1 MDAAEKTMHENLK
14 KNTGKSLDE
23 WIKIVKAEKFE
34 KHGQII
40 KYLKEKHAF
49 THGFANMVAHKSKG
63 SDAGSVE
70 NKDDLLEDQYKGKE
84 QLRPIYD
91 KLMTEINHFGN
102 DIEVAPKRAYV
113 SLRRKKQFAM
123 LQPASKSRFDLSLNI
138 KNQKSQGKLEEITSA
153 NAMCT
158 HKIKISSLSEI
169 DKEILNWVKKAY
181 DGAG

>member
-70 NKDDLLEDQYKGKE
+70 NKDDLLEDQYKGK
-84 QLRPIYD
+84 
-91 KLMTEINHFGN
+91 NN
-102 DIEVAPKRAYV
+102 
-113 SLRRKKQFAM
+113 
-123 LQPASKSRFDLSLNI
+123 
-138 KNQKSQGKLEEITSA
+138 
-153 NAMCT
+153 
-158 HKIKISSLSEI
+158 
-169 DKEILNWVKKAY
+169 
-181 DGAG
+181 